1 MGDKFSFPCT
11 SGAVGPVTCVI
22 GVEHILVCHSDL
34 SFKTT
39 AIAACI
45 TIGRI
50 GVLYDVDLLITFCAD
65 LPMLC
70 SITKYLLRSLVPV
83 FVDVTAVCAGLV
95 AAVREGV
102 LSVSDSTIAVGTA
115 CPVVN
120 VIGLPIRTQSMR
132 GKSLLFTHAADLL
145 VICFID
151 VREVSVCMFT
161 GSGNGFTGFR
171 TAITTCYL
179 TSAFF
184 NTCRLG

>member
-83 FVDVTAVCAGLV
+83 FVDVTAVCTGFV

-102 LSVSDSTIAVGTA
+102 LSVTDSTVAVGTA
-115 CPVVN
+115 CPVINTV
-120 VIGLPIRTQSMR
+120 VIPS
-132 GKSLLFTHAADLL
+132 
-145 VICFID
+145 VI
-151 VREVSVCMFT
+151 
-161 GSGNGFTGFR
+161 
-171 TAITTCYL
+171 
-179 TSAFF
+179 
-184 NTCRLG
+184 